1 MSFPPGGAAS
11 ALRNEKFVSA
21 LHSSGFDFFCG
32 VPCSLLAG
40 VLGILEEHPAA
51 GYVSV
56 VREDAA
62 LGLAAGAALGGGSP
76 VVFMQN
82 SGLGVSVNALTSL
95 NRMYELPVL
104 LVISWRGEGGKDA
117 PEHIQTGAIMND
129 LLDLIEIPFE
139 VLDCDRIE
147 EQVGE
152 LARTMRRT
160 RLPVALVVRRGILQ

>member
-1 MSFPPGGAAS
+1 
-11 ALRNEKFVSA
+11 
-21 LHSSGFDFFCG
+21 
-32 VPCSLLAG
+32 
-40 VLGILEEHPAA
+40 
-51 GYVSV
+51 
-56 VREDAA
+56 
-62 LGLAAGAALGGGSP
+62 
-76 VVFMQN
+76 MQN